1 MPLVASLA
9 GVHVAANGHSF
20 DHSGFDHGFHTVL
33 VRLQPELAKPLDDW
47 RREQA
52 DLPSRA
58 EAIRR
63 LVELGLK
70 VKGKAAMGG
79 RARS

>member
-1 MPLVASLA
+1 MRSRPK
-9 GVHVAANGHSF
+9 GTGEP
-20 DHSGFDHGFHTVL
+20 VL

-47 RREQA
+47 RRRQT

-63 LVELGLK
+63 LTQQALK
-70 VKGKAAMGG
+70 AKRKAPTPAPPPGKP
-79 RARS
+79 R

>member
-1 MPLVASLA
+1 MTKSTGDITKVRKVRPK
-9 GVHVAANGHSF
+9 GVGEP
-20 DHSGFDHGFHTVL
+20 VL
-33 VRLQPELAKPLDDW
+33 VRLQPDLAAPIDEW

-63 LVELGLK
+63 LV
-70 VKGKAAMGG
+70 VKGLDRPRRG
-79 RARS
+79 RS